1 MALTIENCSA
11 GNGAI
16 DVLQRRQ
23 EMGLQLRFA
32 CERGRLL
39 DVKRMIAAG
48 APILRDAVS
57 ACSYSMLS

>member
-1 MALTIENCSA
+1 MALSIENCNG
-11 GNGAI
+11 GNVEVGSM
-16 DVLQRRQ
+16 LRYEE

-39 DVKRMIAAG
+39 DVKKLLSIG

-57 ACSYSMLS
+57 LTFNT